1 MTAHTHTH
9 TRVVVGFRHVRFNT
23 SRTLARAELAPVL
36 SLEMLLTTTPLQL
49 VLSLSPFV
57 VQRPALAPRRTAA
70 PRCCAGGGGPTD
82 QPTSALEFS
91 SPDQPTPATDFSG
104 PESYSSHWE
113 QLLRREYRETAE
125 QLREKRAKWSRGRL
139 EASGLAVFGASATP
153 ETE

>member
-1 MTAHTHTH
+1 MQ
-9 TRVVVGFRHVRFNT
+9 
-23 SRTLARAELAPVL
+23 
-36 SLEMLLTTTPLQL
+36 LLTTTPLQL

-70 PRCCAGGGGPTD
+70 PRCCAAGGGPTD
-82 QPTSALEFS
+82 QPA
-91 SPDQPTPATDFSG
+91 PAPDFSG

>member
-1 MTAHTHTH
+1 MPQIYEYDIGAP
-9 TRVVVGFRHVRFNT
+9 
-23 SRTLARAELAPVL
+23 SWRAQFL
-36 SLEMLLTTTPLQL
+36 SWLCWREMQLLTTTPLQL

-57 VQRPALAPRRTAA
+57 VRRPALAPRRTAA

-82 QPTSALEFS
+82 QPT
-91 SPDQPTPATDFSG
+91 PAPDFSG

-113 QLLRREYRETAE
+113 QLLRREYRETAD

>member
-1 MTAHTHTH
+1 MQ
-9 TRVVVGFRHVRFNT
+9 
-23 SRTLARAELAPVL
+23 
-36 SLEMLLTTTPLQL
+36 LLTTTPLQL

-70 PRCCAGGGGPTD
+70 PRCCAGPTG
-82 QPTSALEFS
+82 
-91 SPDQPTPATDFSG
+91 DQPTPAPDFSS